1 MTQRKRRSLNEVLAQ
16 TAPET
21 TAPPSTP
28 EPPPPPPPPP
38 AEPEKPRKFTM
49 LVSDED
55 DERAH
60 RVVDD
65 VLKRARIRPTKSM
78 RADVVRA
85 LFLLADGDPSLR
97 DRLAGILRGVR
108 PS

>member
-1 MTQRKRRSLNEVLAQ
+1 MAPRKRRSLDEVLAQ
-16 TAPET
+16 TAPES
-21 TAPPSTP
+21 APPVAVEEA
-28 EPPPPPPPPP
+28 EPPV
-38 AEPEKPRKFTM
+38 AKPRKFTM

-65 VLKRARIRPTKSM
+65 VLRRARIRPTKSM

-85 LFLLADGDPSLR
+85 LFLLAEGDPGLR
-97 DRLAGILRGVR
+97 DRVAGVLRGHK